1 MLTGAGANLPV
12 IVLQNL
18 PDLLRFLHTLPMTS
32 RMRRIALVYDARM
45 AYDLKVMTGVAAY
58 LQERSVF
65 NVYIEENS
73 LKDQRLPDLRSWGG
87 DGIIADFDHPG
98 VAKAVAQSKLP
109 VVGFGSGYGWYVQ
122 GSSIPYFF
130 SNNKGIGTM
139 AADHLLARGFRH
151 FAYCGYS
158 PTPINGWS
166 VEREKEFA
174 RRVSEKGYACEVY
187 RDYYKSTHHWA
198 SVQRSLGKWLR
209 SLPKPL
215 GVMAANDNRARHILE
230 ACRSFNLKVPQEI
243 AVIGVDNDELLCRLS
258 SPSLTS
264 IEQGARRL
272 GYEAAALL
280 DRLMHGKKP
289 RQRSFLVDPIGI
301 VIRQSTDVLAIEEPK
316 VAKAMAF
323 IQEHAFEGIKVP
335 DVVEAV
341 AVSRSGLETRFAKTL
356 GYTVRTAIRQVQ
368 LERARRLISDSSLP
382 LKQVASDTGFRS
394 VQHMTTL
401 FGKAFGRS
409 PAKYRKT
416 AAFS

>member
-1 MLTGAGANLPV
+1 MA
-12 IVLQNL
+12 
-18 PDLLRFLHTLPMTS
+18 
-32 RMRRIALVYDARM
+32 VY
-45 AYDLKVMTGVAAY
+45 
-58 LQERSVF
+58 
-65 NVYIEENS
+65 
-73 LKDQRLPDLRSWGG
+73 
-87 DGIIADFDHPG
+87 
-98 VAKAVAQSKLP
+98 
-109 VVGFGSGYGWYVQ
+109 
-122 GSSIPYFF
+122 
-130 SNNKGIGTM
+130 
-139 AADHLLARGFRH
+139 
-151 FAYCGYS
+151 
-158 PTPINGWS
+158 
-166 VEREKEFA
+166 
-174 RRVSEKGYACEVY
+174 
-187 RDYYKSTHHWA
+187 
-198 SVQRSLGKWLR
+198 
-209 SLPKPL
+209 
-215 GVMAANDNRARHILE
+215 DNRARHILE

-272 GYEAAALL
+272 VYEAAALL

-289 RQRSFLVDPIGI
+289 WQRSFLVDPIGI

-382 LKQVASDTGFRS
+382 LKQVASDKGFRS

-401 FGKAFGRS
+401 FCKAFGRS